1 MVIAS
6 TGVITMEGTSM
17 KNKIVLLCIVAVL
30 ILAGAF
36 AIRSLTLSRRITSTP
51 VIVSSEDG
59 LFKVNE
65 DGKST
70 KLIDTRKD
78 FSSIWSPGFYKNDF
92 IYTGY
97 GSPVTSIRCLDTTT
111 HQSRIL
117 TEGLAAPFG
126 DPILVNN
133 RVIFISSNPYCIWS
147 VDLDDSS
154 KVNLAK
160 GLGSPKL
167 TGQIGSTE
175 SDYVVTKDT
184 KWIIFIAYD
193 PALKKDCYFSSTPDG
208 SQLVNLTGDVSLPLT
223 AFDSA
228 AGPCS
233 PEFTALSDDGT
244 KVCFSFASGEGLTYI
259 VAIDG
264 SSRVTLPWGSLV
276 AFANNN
282 TEVILLRDDSAN
294 QSGGRSIWGISA
306 DGKTQMNLTKDLD
319 GDCYEVKLGPSQ
331 DEVFFTFALRY
342 SQRDSLW
349 SMNSDGSKKTN
360 LTDKAGVNL
369 FSNPQSSS
377 FIPEGNKILAEVYNP
392 DSGLYSL
399 LILDLE
405 SGAATKLTGDGE
417 NTYTSL
423 HASRNGKHILVT
435 GTENSWLVNVDD
447 SSVEALDSNFGGYP
461 YSIQNDYLA
470 YKDKDNTLY
479 CLDLSSGKRLKIK
492 DDFSAAARGII
503 AVDSKSKDVLISSLA
518 TNGAEQYSLLNMQ
531 NHKFTDLSEIVEGTL
546 DFAAFF
552 Q

>member
-1 MVIAS
+1 
-6 TGVITMEGTSM
+6 M

-30 ILAGAF
+30 IVAGAF
-36 AIRSLTLSRRITSTP
+36 AIRGFTLSKRVTSTP
-51 VIVSSEDG
+51 VIVSSENG
-59 LFKVNE
+59 LFKINE
-65 DGKST
+65 NGKST

-117 TEGLAAPFG
+117 TEGVAAPFD

-133 RVIFISSNPYCIWS
+133 RVIFVSSNPYCIWS

-160 GLGSPKL
+160 GLESPKL
-167 TGQIGSTE
+167 AGQIGSTE
-175 SDYVVTKDT
+175 SEYVVTKDT

-193 PALKKDCYFSSTPDG
+193 PALSKDCYFSSTLDG
-208 SQLVNLTGDVSLPLT
+208 NQLVNLTGDVSLPLT

-244 KVCFSFASGEGLTYI
+244 KVLFSFASGEGLTYI

-264 SSRVTLPWGSLV
+264 SSRVTLPWGSFV
-276 AFANNN
+276 AFANND
-282 TEVILLRDDSAN
+282 TEIILLREDSTA
-294 QSGGRSIWGISA
+294 QAGGRSIWAVSA
-306 DGKTQMNLTKDLD
+306 DGKTQLNLTQTLD
-319 GDCYEVKLGPSQ
+319 GDCYEVKLGSSQ
-331 DEVFFTFALRY
+331 DEIFFTFAPSH
-342 SQRDSLW
+342 SQRYSLW
-349 SMNSDGSKKTN
+349 SMKSDGSKKTN
-360 LTDKAGVNL
+360 LTDKVGVNL

-377 FIPEGNKILAEVYNP
+377 FIPERNKILAEVYNP
-392 DSGLYSL
+392 DSGMYSL
-399 LILDLE
+399 LVFDLE
-405 SGAATKLTGDGE
+405 RGAATKLPGDGE
-417 NTYTSL
+417 NGYTSL
-423 HASRNGKHILVT
+423 HASRNGKYILVT

-447 SSVEALDSNFGGYP
+447 SSVEALNSSFGGYP
-461 YSIQNDYLA
+461 YNVQNDYLA

-479 CLDLSSGKRLKIK
+479 CLDLFSGKRLKIK
-492 DDFSAAARGII
+492 DDFSATVRGII

-518 TNGAEQYSLLNMQ
+518 SSGAEQYSLLNMQ
-531 NHKFTDLSEIVEGTL
+531 NHKFTDLSEIVQGTL

>member
-1 MVIAS
+1 
-6 TGVITMEGTSM
+6 
-17 KNKIVLLCIVAVL
+17 
-30 ILAGAF
+30 
-36 AIRSLTLSRRITSTP
+36 
-51 VIVSSEDG
+51 
-59 LFKVNE
+59 
-65 DGKST
+65 
-70 KLIDTRKD
+70 
-78 FSSIWSPGFYKNDF
+78 
-92 IYTGY
+92 
-97 GSPVTSIRCLDTTT
+97 
-111 HQSRIL
+111 
-117 TEGLAAPFG
+117 
-126 DPILVNN
+126 
-133 RVIFISSNPYCIWS
+133 
-147 VDLDDSS
+147 
-154 KVNLAK
+154 
-160 GLGSPKL
+160 
-167 TGQIGSTE
+167 
-175 SDYVVTKDT
+175 
-184 KWIIFIAYD
+184 
-193 PALKKDCYFSSTPDG
+193 
-208 SQLVNLTGDVSLPLT
+208 LT

-228 AGPCS
+228 AGRLS
-233 PEFTALSDDGT
+233 GELTAFSEDGT
-244 KVCFSFASGEGLTYI
+244 KVFFTFANSGKELTYI
-259 VAIDG
+259 ASIDG
-264 SSRVTLPWGSLV
+264 SFKAILPYGYFVS
-276 AFANNN
+276 FANND
-282 TEVILLRDDSAN
+282 TEVILSRDDSAN

-306 DGKTQMNLTKDLD
+306 DGKTQTNLTKDLD

-331 DEVFFTFALRY
+331 DEVFFTFAPRY
-342 SQRDSLW
+342 SQRYSLW

-360 LTDKAGVNL
+360 LIDKAGVNL

-447 SSVEALDSNFGGYP
+447 NNVEALDSNFGGYP
-461 YSIQNDYLA
+461 YNIQNDYLV
-470 YKDKDNTLY
+470 YKDRDNTLY